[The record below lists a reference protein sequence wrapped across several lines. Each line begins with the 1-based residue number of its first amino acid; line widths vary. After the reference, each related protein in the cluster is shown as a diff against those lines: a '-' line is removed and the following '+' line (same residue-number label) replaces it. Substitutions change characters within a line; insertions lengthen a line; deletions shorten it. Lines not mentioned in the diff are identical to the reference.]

1 MFDDR
6 DRDDAYPGFT
16 VLELVTSLSI
26 AALATV
32 VATSA
37 LSTLISAG
45 RLESARLRL
54 VEMLL
59 EARRAAFV
67 DESTVEVRVEP
78 GSGHVL
84 VVRDATV
91 TAEHMLPHDVRISSA
106 PTTHAVR
113 FYASGLADNATIG
126 LTAPGAGDGV
136 HAAVVINQR
145 GKVR

>member
-1 MFDDR
+1 MFEDR
-6 DRDDAYPGFT
+6 YRDDAYPGFT
-16 VLELVTSLSI
+16 VLELLTALFV

-54 VEMLL
+54 VEILL
-59 EARRAAFV
+59 EARRAAV
-67 DESTVEVRVEP
+67 VSESTVEVRVEP

-91 TAEHMLPHDVRISSA
+91 TAEQTLPHDVLITSA
-106 PTTHAVR
+106 PTAHAVR

-126 LTAPGAGDGV
+126 LATPGADDGTQ
-136 HAAVVINQR
+136 AAVVINQR
-145 GKVR
+145 GMVR